1 MTADNCQFKRKVKV
15 GKISKKRKVAKSPT
29 MVGHNFASKRETSDK
44 YKITEVCVIEY
55 ERLHNAVHE
64 RGRN

>member
-1 MTADNCQFKRKVKV
+1 MSNMSA
-15 GKISKKRKVAKSPT
+15 VAKSPT
-29 MVGHNFASKRETSDK
+29 EVGHNFAAKRETSDK